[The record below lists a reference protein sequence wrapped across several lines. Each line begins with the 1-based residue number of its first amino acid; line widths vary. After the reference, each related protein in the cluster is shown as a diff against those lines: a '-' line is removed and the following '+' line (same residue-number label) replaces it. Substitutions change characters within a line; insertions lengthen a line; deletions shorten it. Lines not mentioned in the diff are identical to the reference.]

1 LIGLFAVTAQGKK
14 AAADLSLG
22 PDAVLVDGPVKPALE
37 RLWPNLG
44 SAVFFMG
51 AGAVVHLIAPLL
63 KNKRDDPGVVC
74 VHEGFVVALTAAGN
88 LLAQTLAE
96 SLGATAVTTSDY
108 LGGTPLDDLV
118 ELLETAV
125 DGDLT
130 ACGTAVLTGDAVR
143 LLNPLG
149 YHLPDL
155 PANLQ
160 PDNYGTE
167 WTVLIDDRLP
177 ALLPKGKLLRL
188 IPKTLVVGVGS
199 SSGVTPDAVTAALEL
214 LQSEHDLDPR
224 AVRSFATIDIKA
236 REPGIQEAVEDWGF
250 WHGEHDGSMPPLRL
264 HTAAELAEVDV
275 PTPASG
281 VAAAVGTPSVA
292 EAAALLT
299 ARELGTHVE
308 MAAPKTSSGNVTVA
322 AARILPC
329 PSRTA
334 PGRPRW

>member
-1 LIGLFAVTAQGKK
+1 LIGLFAVTAQGKR

-22 PDAVLVDGPVKPALE
+22 PDAVLVDGPVKPALD

-51 AGAVVHLIAPLL
+51 AGAAIRLVAPLL
-63 KNKRDDPGVVC
+63 ENKRDDPGVVC
-74 VHEGFVVALTAAGN
+74 VHEGYVIALTAAGN
-88 LLAQTLAE
+88 MLAQRIAE
-96 SLGATAVTTSDY
+96 SIDATAVTTSDY

-125 DGDLT
+125 DGDLD
-130 ACGTAVLTGDAVR
+130 ACGAAVLAGDAVR

-149 YHLPDL
+149 YDLPDL

-177 ALLPKGKLLRL
+177 RVTPKGKLIRL

-199 SSGVTPDAVTAALEL
+199 TSGVTPDAVTAALEL
-214 LQSEHDLDPR
+214 LQSKHDLDPR
-224 AVRSFATIDIKA
+224 AVRSFATIDVKA

-250 WHGEHDGSMPPLRL
+250 WHGERDGSLPPLRL
-264 HTAAELAEVDV
+264 HTAAELAEVTV
-275 PTPASG
+275 PSPATG
-281 VAAAVGTPSVA
+281 VSAAVGTPSVA

-299 ARELGTHVE
+299 ARAFGERVE
-308 MAAPKTSSGNVTVA
+308 IAARKTVCGNVTVA
-322 AARILPC
+322 AARILP
-329 PSRTA
+329 
-334 PGRPRW
+334 